1 MKISQEIAMKSHD
14 LFAGRSV
21 NRIGEKNCLFFSIPS
36 PATLVPLV
44 LSDPISPP
52 REEGRV
58 NKKPPL

>member
-1 MKISQEIAMKSHD
+1 MKSHD

-21 NRIGEKNCLFFSIPS
+21 NRIGEKNCLFFSIPP
-36 PATLVPLV
+36 PATLVPFPRTEQSHL
-44 LSDPISPP
+44 LT